1 MPWGSKT
8 SIVSSVAVG
17 VCALSIA
24 LLLVWMLRNRDLQLV
39 RLMQPSFCFGFLSA
53 AFISLLCIATLNVR
67 HSCTP
72 ASAVVAES
80 AWP

>member
-1 MPWGSKT
+1 
-8 SIVSSVAVG
+8 
-17 VCALSIA
+17 
-24 LLLVWMLRNRDLQLV
+24 VWMLRNRDLQLV